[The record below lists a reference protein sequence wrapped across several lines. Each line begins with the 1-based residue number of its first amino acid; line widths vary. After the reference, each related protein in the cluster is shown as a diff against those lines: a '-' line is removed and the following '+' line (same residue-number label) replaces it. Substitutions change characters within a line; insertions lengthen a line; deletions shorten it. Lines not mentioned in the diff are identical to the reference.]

1 MKRFYFLAAT
11 LLTAYQLNAQ
21 TYCTP
26 AFSSG
31 CNGGDVIDSFSIPGA
46 SFNHA
51 NTGCSTGSYGDYYAT
66 ETINLQAGVPYSFQT
81 TNSFSGQKVKIW
93 VDFNNDGTFAN
104 DASELV
110 SSGTVATSNSVSGNI
125 MIPGSV
131 TPGTYRMRV
140 ADRWSTDPIP
150 CNVDGYGEAHDYKVV
165 ISAPP
170 ACVSPTA
177 FATANVTSTSV
188 DTSWTASTSNPA
200 NGYEIYYDTSN
211 TPPTDT
217 TTPILTNITGTS
229 QVISG
234 LQPSTT
240 YYLWIRS
247 NCGTGS
253 QSLWYGGNSITTLTF
268 CPTVTAPANG
278 ANGQSTTPTISW
290 NAVTGATGYTLTV
303 GSSPGASDVM
313 GGVDLGNVTSYTF
326 PTALPNSTTYYYTV
340 NAYNATVTS
349 NSCTERSFTTSC
361 NPYTIPYFEG
371 FENGYT
377 HNTIVAGCLAQESV
391 SGTGVWT
398 ANTSFTDYNRTPRT
412 GSWNAFLRYSNDD
425 WLYIPIQLTGGTA
438 YKFTAYA
445 RQDGATATN
454 SNITVSYGTSASA
467 AAMTNVI
474 VPATGIINGDYQK
487 ISGNFVPATTGT
499 YYVGIKGY
507 MNGSPWYISLD
518 DISIDLAP
526 SCLEPVSISSTGS
539 TTSTID
545 VSWVAPGVVPTGGYD
560 LYWTTTNTPPDA
572 ATTPNITVPNT
583 QTTYTLTGLAQDT
596 VYYVWVRSKCS
607 VSDLSPWTGAATAI
621 TGYCLPSGGS
631 SSTNYYLSSITSTGG
646 TTNLAYSASAYQAYD
661 NQIATVFSGAA
672 GSTVDVTLTPS
683 SGTNYYYIWVDW
695 NNDLDFNDGGE
706 TILATNSYTANAT
719 GNIAIPAA
727 QPVGNYR
734 VRMASS
740 YIGVITPCGPA
751 PYGNYVDFTLNVTP
765 NAGTSE
771 IADTKDA
778 VKVYPNPF
786 AEVLTISD
794 IRDVKVIS
802 VTDVSGR
809 LVKTINKPTAELHLG
824 ELKSGLYLVTLT
836 YKDGSTKSFKAI
848 KK

>member
-51 NTGCSTGSYGDYYAT
+51 NTGCSTGAYGDYYAT

-81 TNSFSGQKVKIW
+81 TNNYSGQKVKIW

-110 SSGTVATSNSVSGNI
+110 SSGTVATSNSVNGNI
-125 MIPGSV
+125 MIPGAV
-131 TPGTYRMRV
+131 TPGTYRMRI

-150 CNVDGYGEAHDYKVV
+150 CNTAGYGEAHDYKVV

-200 NGYEIYYDTSN
+200 NGYVIYYDTSN

-253 QSLWYGGNSITTLTF
+253 QSLWYGGNSITTVTF
-268 CPTVTAPANG
+268 CPTVTAPANN
-278 ANGQSTTPTISW
+278 ANGQSLTPTITW

-303 GSSPGASDVM
+303 GSSPGASDVL
-313 GGVDLGNVTSYTF
+313 GGVDVGNVTSYTF
-326 PTALPNSTTYYYTV
+326 ATPLALSSNYYYTV
-340 NAYNATVTS
+340 NAYNTTITS
-349 NSCTERSFTTSC
+349 NSCTERSFTTMC
-361 NPYTIPYFEG
+361 TPYTIPYFEG
-371 FENGYT
+371 FESGYT
-377 HNTIVAGCLAQESV
+377 HDATIAGCLAQEGV
-391 SGTGVWT
+391 TGSGTWK
-398 ANTSFTDYNRTPRT
+398 ANNTYTDYNRTPRT
-412 GSWNAFLRYSNDD
+412 GAWNAFIGYGNER
-425 WLYIPIQLTGGTA
+425 WMFIPIDLTGGVS

-445 RQDGATATN
+445 RQDGSTAGN
-454 SNITVSYGTSASA
+454 SNMTVSYGTTASA
-467 AAMTNVI
+467 AAMTNTI
-474 VPATGIINGDYQK
+474 VPTMGIVNGDYQK
-487 ISGNFVPATTGT
+487 ISGNFTPATTGT
-499 YYVGIKGY
+499 YFVGIKGY
-507 MNGSPWYISLD
+507 MNYSPWYISLD
-518 DISIDLAP
+518 DISIDVAG
-526 SCLEPVSISSTGS
+526 SCLEPVSVSSSGS
-539 TTSTID
+539 TTSSIN
-545 VSWVAPGVVPTGGYD
+545 VAWVAPSVLPASGYD
-560 LYWTTTNTPPDA
+560 IYYSTTNTPPDA
-572 ATTPNITVPNT
+572 TSTPNATVPNT
-583 QTTYTLTGLAQDT
+583 QTTYTINGLTADT
-596 VYYVWVRSKCS
+596 MYYVWVRSKCS
-607 VSDLSPWTGAATAI
+607 TSDLSPWTGPASNI
-621 TGYCLPSGGS
+621 TGYCIPSAGAT
-631 SSTNYYLSSITSTGG
+631 STSYYLSNITSTGG
-646 TTNLAYSASAYQAYD
+646 TTNLGYIASAYTAYD
-661 NQIATVFSGAA
+661 NQMATVFSGSA
-672 GSTVDVTLTPS
+672 GSTIDATLTAS
-683 SGTNYYYIWVDW
+683 SGTNYFYVWVDW
-695 NNDLDFNDGGE
+695 NNDLDFNDAGE
-706 TILATNSYTANAT
+706 TVIATTSYTANAVA
-719 GNIAIPAA
+719 NIAIPAA

-734 VRMASS
+734 ARMALSWS
-740 YIGVITPCGPA
+740 GQITPCGPA

-771 IADTKDA
+771 ITSTKDF

-786 AEVLTISD
+786 AEVLNISD
-794 IRDVKVIS
+794 IKDVKSIS
-802 VTDVSGR
+802 IADATGR
-809 LVKTINKPTAELHLG
+809 LVKTIAKPTAELHLG
-824 ELKSGLYLVTLT
+824 DLKTGMYLLTLQ
-836 YKDGSTKSFKAI
+836 YKDGSTKTIKAM